1 MRINWFPGH
10 MNKARREMRTA
21 MRRTDVV
28 VEVLDARLPRSSRN
42 PMLERL
48 AGRVPVVRV
57 LAKSDLADPR
67 QTAAW
72 LEQFEAQGKP
82 ALAIVGSR
90 KSDAARVLG
99 ACRAFALP
107 RRKLG
112 RPTYA
117 MVVGIPNV
125 GKSTLM
131 NSLAGRKVAAVE
143 DRPAVT
149 QRQQQTEASDD
160 VLIMD
165 TPGVLWPRL
174 DDQEG
179 ATRLALSGAIRE
191 AVIEVESIARYG
203 LGILAERYPE
213 ELRSRYEI
221 DPEQAR
227 TSEGQQL
234 VRGSSGE
241 RGTQRAPSAPGA
253 EGEGED
259 ETSLDLLGAFD
270 VVGAFERQRGF
281 DTFLLLEQLGKRRGC
296 LLKGGDID
304 REKAARVFLQDL
316 RHGRLGAISLD
327 WPDEPRLR
335 LPKPPERVLKGRA
348 AAFASAPQDGVE
360 PKESKP
366 RGKKLGKRTS
376 AKAGTRGASAAAKGG
391 RKAGPGERGRTSP
404 PKKAAAQKAA
414 GAVPDAKNRPAKS
427 KVKPRLSLKKRAGSG
442 R

>member
-10 MNKARREMRTA
+10 MNKARREMRGA

-28 VEVLDARLPRSSRN
+28 VEVLDARLPRSSQN

-67 QTAAW
+67 ATARW
-72 LEQFEAQGKP
+72 LERFESQGKP

-99 ACRAFALP
+99 ACRKLALP
-107 RRKLG
+107 RRKVG

-174 DDQEG
+174 EDQEG

-191 AVIEVESIARYG
+191 AVIDVEAVARYG
-203 LGILAERYPE
+203 LGLLAERYPE
-213 ELRSRYEI
+213 ELRARYELSL
-221 DPEQAR
+221 DQAKV
-227 TSEGQQL
+227 EG
-234 VRGSSGE
+234 SGARE
-241 RGTQRAPSAPGA
+241 TESGTRPGVSDA
-253 EGEGED
+253 DQGDG
-259 ETSLDLLGAFD
+259 SLDLLGAFD
-270 VVGAFERQRGF
+270 VVGAFERQRGI
-281 DTFLLLEQLGKRRGC
+281 DTFALLEQLGKRRGC
-296 LLKGGDID
+296 LLKGGEVD
-304 REKAARVFLQDL
+304 REKAARVFLADL
-316 RHGRLGAISLD
+316 RQGRLGSVSLD
-327 WPDEPRLR
+327 WPDETRLR
-335 LPKPPERVLKGRA
+335 LPKPPERVVRGRVA
-348 AAFASAPQDGVE
+348 AWGSEASDGVSPRE
-360 PKESKP
+360 IKP
-366 RGKKLGKRTS
+366 RGKKLGKHS
-376 AKAGTRGASAAAKGG
+376 AGRPEARSGRAASGEGG
-391 RKAGPGERGRTSP
+391 RRSANSDRGRASP
-404 PKKAAAQKAA
+404 TNKLAKKPRAKPSTL
-414 GAVPDAKNRPAKS
+414 VPDAKNRPAKS
-427 KVKPRLSLKKRAGSG
+427 KAKPRLSLKKRSG
-442 R
+442 GR

>member
-10 MNKARREMRTA
+10 MNKARREMREA

-48 AGRVPVVRV
+48 AGRVPVLRV

-67 QTAAW
+67 QTSLW
-72 LEQFEAQGKP
+72 LEAFEAQGKQ
-82 ALAIVGSR
+82 ALAIVGSK

-99 ACRAFALP
+99 ACRTLALP
-107 RRKLG
+107 RRKVG
-112 RPTYA
+112 RPIYA

-149 QRQQQTEASDD
+149 QRQQQTEAADD

-174 DDQEG
+174 EDQEG

-203 LGILAERYPE
+203 LGLLAERYPA
-213 ELRSRYEI
+213 ELKSRYEI
-221 DPEQAR
+221 DVARARIESAGPNTGPKHVGSGVREAPQAPR
-227 TSEGQQL
+227 PNVPNT
-234 VRGSSGE
+234 
-241 RGTQRAPSAPGA
+241 
-253 EGEGED
+253 ED
-259 ETSLDLLGAFD
+259 DSLDLLGAFD

-281 DTFLLLEQLGKRRGC
+281 DTFSLIEELGKRRGC
-296 LLKGGDID
+296 LLKGGGID

-316 RHGRLGAISLD
+316 RHGRLGQISLD
-327 WPDEPRLR
+327 WTEEARLR
-335 LPKPPERVLKGRA
+335 LPKPPEPVLKGRVA
-348 AAFASAPQDGVE
+348 AWAKPSDGVE
-360 PKESKP
+360 PRESKP
-366 RGKKLGKRTS
+366 RGKKPSKHSGGK
-376 AKAGTRGASAAAKGG
+376 AARGARSGAARGE
-391 RKAGPGERGRTSP
+391 RKAGPGEQGRASP
-404 PKKAAAQKAA
+404 PKKAAKAA
-414 GAVPDAKNRPAKS
+414 PGLVADIKNRPAKS
-427 KVKPRLSLKKRAGSG
+427 KVKKRLSLKKRSG
-442 R
+442 GGR